1 MIKGRPCKV
10 VDVSTSKTGKHGHA
24 KANFVAVDIFNGK
37 KVEDVIPTTH
47 TTQVPIVSTRVHC
60 SLGSLEASLH
70 KEGEAFGDSQALG
83 LTFARLV
90 YATGQA

>member
-1 MIKGRPCKV
+1 
-10 VDVSTSKTGKHGHA
+10 
-24 KANFVAVDIFNGK
+24 
-37 KVEDVIPTTH
+37 VEDVIPTTH

-60 SLGSLEASLH
+60 SLEASLH
-70 KEGEAFGDSQALG
+70 KKGEAFGDRQGLG